1 MPPST
6 FDELLDAARGQQ
18 PAALTELW
26 RRYSPMV
33 AAYARARGS
42 AEVDELVSEV
52 FLAVFRAL
60 DSFRGGEAGFKGL
73 VFTIAR
79 RRLVDEQRRRSRRVD
94 TEPLPENYEH
104 ELAPSAEEHVLAE
117 HGARLARAWLE
128 ELSPDQR
135 DVLMLRIFGDLTVEQ
150 VARVV
155 GKRVGA
161 VKALQRRGLEA
172 LRRRIATTEGQA
184 PDNEL
189 LLPALET
196 LRPAAEGTA

>member
-1 MPPST
+1 MPPSA
-6 FDELLDAARGQQ
+6 FDELLDAARAQQ
-18 PAALTELW
+18 PAALAALW
-26 RRYSPMV
+26 ERYSPLV

-42 AEVDELVSEV
+42 NEVDELVSEV
-52 FLAVFRAL
+52 FLALFGAL
-60 DSFRGGEAGFKGL
+60 ESFRGDESGLKGM

-94 TEPLPENYEH
+94 TEPLPDHFEH
-104 ELAPSAEEHVLAE
+104 AVVASAEDHVLADQ
-117 HGARLARAWLE
+117 GAALARAWLDD
-128 ELSPDQR
+128 LSPDQR

-172 LRRRIATTEGQA
+172 LRRKLMTPHGAATGD
-184 PDNEL
+184 P
-189 LLPALET
+189 LLPAVEG
-196 LRPAAEGTA
+196 LRPTAEGTA

>member
-1 MPPST
+1 MPPSS
-6 FDELLDAARGQQ
+6 FDELLDAARAQQ
-18 PAALTELW
+18 PAALAELW
-26 RRYSPMV
+26 RRYSPLV

-42 AEVDELVSEV
+42 GEVDELVSEV
-52 FLAVFRAL
+52 FLAVFGGL
-60 DSFRGGEAGFKGL
+60 DSFTGGEAGFKGL

-79 RRLVDEQRRRSRRVD
+79 RRLVDEQRRRSRRVE
-94 TEPLPENYEH
+94 TAPLPDHFEH
-104 ELAPSAEEHVLAE
+104 ELVPSAEEHVLAK
-117 HGARLARAWLE
+117 HGAALARAWLE

-172 LRRRIATTEGQA
+172 LRSRLATTEGA
-184 PDNEL
+184 AIGDP
-189 LLPALET
+189 LLPALEG
-196 LRPAAEGTA
+196 LRPTAEGTA